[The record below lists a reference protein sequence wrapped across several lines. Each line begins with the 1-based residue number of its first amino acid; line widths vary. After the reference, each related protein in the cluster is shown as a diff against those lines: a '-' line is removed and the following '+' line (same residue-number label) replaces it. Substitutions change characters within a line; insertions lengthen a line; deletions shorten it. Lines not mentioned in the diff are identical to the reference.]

1 VIGEVLVVGIPLGDA
16 DSPVRIV
23 GVPTDEIDGVVEV
36 VAVGEAPARV
46 FLISLP
52 GAFECLCVAVSNLNV
67 DSCRMIDICT
77 CVGVPQRFSDFFAAL
92 YQPRFSSKIAQMF
105 STFSGGVVAQL
116 ASSSRQ
122 GVTSTAR
129 TSKPRFSPIF
139 QYFLEKS
146 CTLLFRLIIILQA
159 RV

>member
-52 GAFECLCVAVSNLNV
+52 GAFECLCV
-67 DSCRMIDICT
+67 
-77 CVGVPQRFSDFFAAL
+77 RFSDFFAAL